1 MIRHPVIS
9 SRIAGIG
16 YDPATAELEIAF
28 KDASVYRYRGV
39 PEHLFHT
46 FLSVVSK
53 GRFYDG
59 VIRNKFV
66 QIRIQ

>member
-1 MIRHPVIS
+1 MIRHPVTS
-9 SRIAGIG
+9 SRIATIG

-28 KDASVYRYRGV
+28 KDGNVYRYRGV
-39 PEHLFHT
+39 PEQVFRT

-59 VIRNKFV
+59 VIRDKFAHTR
-66 QIRIQ
+66 IR

>member
-1 MIRHPVIS
+1 MIHHPVTS
-9 SRIAGIG
+9 SRIAMIG
-16 YDPATAELEIAF
+16 YDPATAELEIVF
-28 KDASVYRYRGV
+28 KEGKIYRYRGV

-59 VIRNKFV
+59 VIRDKFPYTR
-66 QIRIQ
+66 IR